1 MARLNRIDLPFVN
14 VSLLFLASP
23 RGGRSGLLAA
33 SEPVLRGTSRQF
45 ISRSLSRA
53 GRLSLTLPPPEA
65 LRPRSRSRSRSRPPL
80 FRGSGSSGRG
90 IHFCFLSASDR
101 KTMRFVSSNNH
112 YFQTKL
118 HSNWHLM
125 HIGTQ
130 ILTVQPRT
138 SEVVKGGKCKLNL
151 YWQLRCK
158 IQIPRDF

>member
-1 MARLNRIDLPFVN
+1 MIISIILMVRLNGIDLPFVN
-14 VSLLFLASP
+14 VSLLFLPSP
-23 RGGRSGLLAA
+23 PRGRSGLLAA

-101 KTMRFVSSNNH
+101 KTMTFVSSNNH
-112 YFQTKL
+112 ISKQNYTVT
-118 HSNWHLM
+118 
-125 HIGTQ
+125 G
-130 ILTVQPRT
+130 ILCT
-138 SEVVKGGKCKLNL
+138 
-151 YWQLRCK
+151 
-158 IQIPRDF
+158 